1 MNVALQD
8 NLSHG
13 WVLMKSLLFL
23 VNVYYQRKVKQM
35 SHEKTTKESI
45 KYIIKDIQNFDDD
58 DDIEKAVNR
67 IDLLIQTMMRQVKLG
82 NKDVHER

>member
-1 MNVALQD
+1 
-8 NLSHG
+8 
-13 WVLMKSLLFL
+13 
-23 VNVYYQRKVKQM
+23 M